1 MFINSKAIRNLPV
14 ITKNGHPLGKIKEIE
29 VDAETQNISRYFI
42 TSNQMVKRL
51 ANQEL
56 IIAASQ
62 VLSIDNEKMMVED
75 NLVKEEEAVK
85 QAAAV

>member
-1 MFINSKAIRNLPV
+1 MFINLKAIRNLPV
-14 ITKNGHPLGKIKEIE
+14 MTKNGRPLGKIKEIE
-29 VDAETQNISRYFI
+29 IDAETQNISRYFI

-51 ANQEL
+51 ANKEL

-62 VLSIDNEKMMVED
+62 VLSIDNEKMVVED
-75 NLVKEEEAVK
+75 NLIKEEEAVK